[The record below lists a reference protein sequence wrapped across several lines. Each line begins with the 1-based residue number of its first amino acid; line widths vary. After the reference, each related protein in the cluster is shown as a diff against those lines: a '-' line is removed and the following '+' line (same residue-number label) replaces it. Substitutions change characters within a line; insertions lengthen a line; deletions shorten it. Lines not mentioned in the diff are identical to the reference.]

1 MTPQDQQLI
10 EGLIARAR
18 PLASPPDPEAER
30 LLGARLAAEPALAAA
45 LVRRVAQL
53 EASLADAQQR
63 LSALPAPASGGG
75 SFLGGAAASV
85 FGGPAPGPTRSPF
98 AAPPQ
103 PAPPAPPPAF
113 GTGAPAYAPDPG
125 PGYAPQPA
133 APAWGGG
140 GGGGGFLRGAAQT
153 ATGVA
158 GGMLAAEAVEGLAH
172 QLGWGQHHPDGF
184 FGGSIPPA
192 GTAPEQVIV
201 NNYDGKQPPADD
213 TAQASDA
220 WAPDDQTD
228 DNNTV

>member
-18 PLASPPDPEAER
+18 PLASPPDPDAER
-30 LLGARLAAEPALAAA
+30 LLGAKLAAEPALAAA

-63 LSALPAPASGGG
+63 LSALPAPATGGG
-75 SFLGGAAASV
+75 SFLGGAATSV

-98 AAPPQ
+98 TAPPQ
-103 PAPPAPPPAF
+103 PAPPAF

-125 PGYAPQPA
+125 YAQQPA
-133 APAWGGG
+133 APAWG

-192 GTAPEQVIV
+192 GTAPEEVIV
-201 NNYDGKQPPADD
+201 NNYYGDQPPADA
-213 TAQASDA
+213 TSQADDA
-220 WAPDDQTD
+220 WTPDAPADD
-228 DNNTV
+228 DNTV